1 MKTNKLRSLL
11 AGIMALAMLCGM
23 MLIPMP
29 TQAQAEEIKVY
40 GENLVF
46 NNGTMDGILGE
57 NETERTLNN
66 DWVASYP
73 VATFGGPT
81 GDSPAKI
88 KNIDGNNVLV
98 LEYTTGGFASYF
110 ADLYAEGATLPA
122 GTYELSMDLKPLGD
136 DFKTDNVGY
145 TLYNQYTD
153 IRIYDNGWQNC
164 TELENGW
171 LRYEREFEIEENLV
185 DSIQMWF
192 NTMGSSAL
200 YIDNLSICTV
210 TVQKATKNLVANN
223 GTMDNILGKDET
235 ERTLNG
241 DWGASYPVAT
251 FGGPT
256 GDSPA
261 KIKNI
266 DGNNVLVLEY
276 TTGGFASYFADLYA
290 EGATLPAGTYELS
303 MDLKPLGDDF
313 KTDNVGYTLYNQY
326 TDIRIY
332 DNGWQNCT
340 ELENGWL
347 HYSKTFEIEEG
358 RVDSIQMWFNTM
370 GSSTL
375 YIDNLSMALLEAE
388 PEREELNAEYVAGS
402 GTAINITIPN
412 GAETITVAE
421 KAGYVLEADL
431 DYTYANGVL
440 TLKNEYADGL
450 ASGKNDLII
459 TAGAAEYKLRL
470 IIRQAKPA
478 LPESSD
484 GFLMQETLVG
494 GDFEMFEEG
503 FAFSLEQVEGWG
515 SNISYDDPGVIVNQN
530 GNKVLRL
537 QKDQKSSYSSA
548 FAFISPTIQAGD
560 VLTFKFDYKLDV
572 QDISLYQGA
581 DINLSFVSASNMQ
594 MLKIALDNSCPAQTT
609 GDGDYQWDVHY
620 TTLEDGW
627 IRVEM
632 TFVANTALLSYNSM
646 RFLLPTD
653 KAMEGDAMYVD
664 NVSLVLWAEPKA
676 PETIST
682 DLVFNKAKPAD
693 VFAMVDL
700 QALDPKSITINGT
713 AMDTKCWSINPAKDT
728 ITFSKDFLA
737 TLANGEQTFTVTTAG
752 GSCEVVITVTG
763 EAANNDQNID
773 TNNGDNQ
780 DAPGNGWIWI
790 VVAGVA
796 VVAAVVIVVTIRKKN
811 GK

>member
-1 MKTNKLRSLL
+1 MKINKLKSLV
-11 AGIMALAMLCGM
+11 AGVMALAMLCGM
-23 MLIPMP
+23 LVLPAP
-29 TQAQAEEIKVY
+29 RANAEEIKTY

-46 NNGTMDGILGE
+46 NNGTMDGILAEG
-57 NETERTLNN
+57 ETERTLNN

-73 VATFGGPT
+73 VATFGGAS
-81 GDSPAKI
+81 GDSPAKV

-98 LEYTTGGFASYF
+98 LEFSTGGFASYF
-110 ADLYAEGATLPA
+110 ADLYTDGTQLPE
-122 GTYELSMDLKPLGD
+122 GTYRLSMDLKPLGD
-136 DFKTDNVGY
+136 DFKTDNVGF

-153 IRIYDNGWQNC
+153 VRIYDNGWQNC
-164 TELENGW
+164 TVLENGW
-171 LRYEREFEIEENLV
+171 LHYEREFEIEENLV

-192 NTMGSSAL
+192 NTMGSSTL
-200 YIDNLSICTV
+200 YIDNLSMCAV
-210 TVQKATKNLVANN
+210 TVQKATNNLVYNN
-223 GTMDNILGKDET
+223 GSMDGILAEGET
-235 ERTLNG
+235 ERTLNN
-241 DWGASYPVAT
+241 DWVVSYPVAT
-251 FGGPT
+251 FGGDG

-276 TTGGFASYFADLYA
+276 TTGSFASYFADLYVD
-290 EGATLPAGTYELS
+290 GTTVPAGTYELS
-303 MDLKPLGDDF
+303 MDLKPVGEF
-313 KTDNVGYTLYNQY
+313 ATDNVGYTLYNQY

-347 HYSKTFEIEEG
+347 HYSKVFEIEEG

-375 YIDNLSMALLEAE
+375 YIDNLSFALLEAE

-402 GTAINITIPN
+402 GVALNIQIPN
-412 GAETITVAE
+412 AAESITVAE
-421 KAGYVLEADL
+421 KAGYVLEEGL
-431 DYTYANGVL
+431 DYTYANGTL
-440 TLKNEYADGL
+440 TLMNEYADGL

-459 TAGAAEYKLRL
+459 TAGNAEYKLRL
-470 IIRQAKPA
+470 IIRQPKPA
-478 LPESSD
+478 LPESAD
-484 GFLMQETLVG
+484 GYLMQETLVG

-515 SNISYDDPGVIVNQN
+515 SNISYDDPGVIVNMN

-572 QDISLYQGA
+572 QDISIYQGA
-581 DINLSFVSASNMQ
+581 DINLCFVSASNMQ
-594 MLKIALDNSCPAQTT
+594 MLKIALDNSCPAQTS
-609 GDGDYQWDVHY
+609 GDGDYQWDVTY
-620 TTLEDGW
+620 TMLEDGW

-664 NVSLVLWAEPKA
+664 NVSLVLWAEPEA
-676 PETIST
+676 PEVIST
-682 DLVFNKAKPAD
+682 DLLFNKAKPAD
-693 VFAMVDL
+693 VFALVDM
-700 QALDPKSITINGT
+700 QALDPQSITLNG
-713 AMDTKCWSINPAKDT
+713 AAVDSKYWSINPAKDT
-728 ITFSKDFLA
+728 ITFTKDYLA
-737 TLANGEQTFTVTTAG
+737 TLANGEHTFTVTTAG

-763 EAANNDQNID
+763 EAADTNQNNNNNNDQQNEPS
-773 TNNGDNQ
+773 GS
-780 DAPGNGWIWI
+780 WIWI

-796 VVAAVVIVVTIRKKN
+796 VVAVVVVVVIIRKK
-811 GK
+811 K